1 MSLRLSD
8 HKPVYA
14 IFSTG
19 VMIYPFFNIDFI
31 FFLFLNFFFS
41 DYFMFDLLKIHIV
54 SKYFFLVRRLDMGR
68 EAYIASI
75 VDAHRI
81 HYEAK
86 APEREQR
93 IARACA
99 SYEARNPELMHE
111 IYNSEG
117 DVSDDGDSDDSE
129 ECSE

>member
-1 MSLRLSD
+1 
-8 HKPVYA
+8 
-14 IFSTG
+14 
-19 VMIYPFFNIDFI
+19 
-31 FFLFLNFFFS
+31 
-41 DYFMFDLLKIHIV
+41 MFDLLKIHIV

-129 ECSE
+129 ESSE